1 MEQLVEIKQ
10 SLALYFTE
18 NMHMQLNQQVAALN
32 FEKLK
37 WKLTQSAE
45 ATWNDELCDFAELEY
60 RKFLSLKKWY
70 PKLSLVPSKLVDK
83 FWHEHIL
90 DTQSYT
96 NDCEALFGCYLHH
109 YPYFG
114 IYGDKDQSKLQGSFN
129 ETVATYEKHFGAFP
143 TAELY
148 SKESAQMARCEEH
161 ACHVPST
168 CACRV
173 PGACK

>member
-1 MEQLVEIKQ
+1 MEQLVEIKP
-10 SLALYFTE
+10 SPTF
-18 NMHMQLNQQVAALN
+18 QLSKNIYEQLHSAVCVLN
-32 FEKLK
+32 FVKLK
-37 WKLTQSAE
+37 RKLTQSAE

-96 NDCEALFGCYLHH
+96 NDCDVLFGFYLHH

-114 IYGDKDQSKLQGSFN
+114 IYGDKDQSKLQSSFDA
-129 ETVATYEKHFGAFP
+129 TVAVYEKHFGAFP

-148 SKESAQMARCEEH
+148 PMESVQMARCEEH

>member
-1 MEQLVEIKQ
+1 MEQLI
-10 SLALYFTE
+10 
-18 NMHMQLNQQVAALN
+18 QVKRSRPFKGALN
-32 FEKLK
+32 TEPQVDSNVSVLNFDKLK

-45 ATWNDELCDFAELEY
+45 ATWENELCDFAELEY

-96 NDCEALFGCYLHH
+96 NDCEALFGFYLHH

-114 IYGDKDQSKLQGSFN
+114 IYGDKDQSNLQNSFD
-129 ETVATYEKHFGAFP
+129 ETVAVYEMHFGPFP

-148 SKESAQMARCEEH
+148 SNESAQMARCEDH
-161 ACHVPST
+161 ACHAPTS

>member
-1 MEQLVEIKQ
+1 MEQLTKTIQ
-10 SLALYFTE
+10 STTLTLHENLYL
-18 NMHMQLNQQVAALN
+18 QLNSQVVALN

-45 ATWNDELCDFAELEY
+45 ATWLPELCDFAELEY

-96 NDCEALFGCYLHH
+96 NDCEFLFGFYLHH

-114 IYGDKDQSKLQGSFN
+114 IYGDKDQSKLQNSFD
-129 ETVATYEKHFGAFP
+129 ETVAVYEQHFGAFP
-143 TAELY
+143 SNELY
-148 SKESAQMARCEEH
+148 GKESIQMARCEEH
-161 ACHVPST
+161 ACHVPSS